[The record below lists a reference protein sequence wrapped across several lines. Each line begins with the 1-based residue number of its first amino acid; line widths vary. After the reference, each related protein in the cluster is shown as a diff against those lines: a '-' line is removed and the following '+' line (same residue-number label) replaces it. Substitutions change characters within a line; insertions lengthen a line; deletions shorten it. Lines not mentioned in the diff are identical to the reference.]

1 MRIRG
6 FMKVAM
12 VLALIAVSLFALG
25 GAALASTG
33 LNGPTPPAVGDP
45 VGTNVS
51 PHGGFSAT
59 TNYCLQC
66 HSVHSAPGGGARG
79 YALMAE
85 TSVTAVCATC
95 HGLFG
100 TGSTGRNRP
109 DQNIAGSPT
118 NIGTTSSRTAYDL
131 VGSATLK
138 AEHTLGETSPP
149 APDGAIQMYEVGW
162 GYGGFNPARWTDD
175 EVSQAGTADTTRGGL
190 YCGSCHTPHGE
201 YGQAINTKY
210 FRSDAGPGTNEVQ
223 LLYIDHAQSG
233 FQFYLSYGGVATAT
247 LTYGPALQLAAIQS
261 ALEAIPAL
269 AGNVT
274 VANNGTSATCSAT
287 GCSNVKITFGGGL
300 ALTDVEELV
309 ATDVTPTTGAA
320 HVATLM
326 GGGAAGSMEAVYEWK
341 QNALIYRTATIYF
354 LNKTAAGIWQ
364 ACAGPNGGVPC
375 SDLTTADSEG
385 QTKYLYGYNLLTTYP
400 NHQWNNP
407 ESWGVAYRG
416 RDAARWCGQCH
427 PSKVSSEFGT
437 AFTAH
442 NHPSDCTYC
451 HGNAGTDSRIPAP
464 AGAGVSRDYPH
475 TSDVGDFLKAYPDGL
490 CVGCHTSGSLV

>member
-25 GAALASTG
+25 GVALASTG

-85 TSVTAVCATC
+85 ESVTAVCATC

-100 TGSTGRNRP
+100 QAATGRNRP
-109 DQNIAGSPT
+109 DLSIAGSPA
-118 NIGTTSSRTAYDL
+118 NIGTTSSRTAYDV
-131 VGSATLK
+131 VGAALK
-138 AEHTLGETSPP
+138 AEHSLGEINPP
-149 APDGAIQMYEVGW
+149 APDDTIQMYEVGW
-162 GYGGFNPARWTDD
+162 GYGGFNPARWSPD
-175 EVSQAGTADTTRGGL
+175 EVSDSGTSSFTGGGL
-190 YCGSCHTPHGE
+190 YCGSCHTPHGD

-210 FRSDAGPGTNEVQ
+210 FRSDAGPGANEQ
-223 LLYIDHAQSG
+223 QRIYLDHPQAG
-233 FQFYLSYGGVATAT
+233 FQYT
-247 LTYGPALQLAAIQS
+247 LTFGS
-261 ALEAIPAL
+261 A
-269 AGNVT
+269 
-274 VANNGTSATCSAT
+274 
-287 GCSNVKITFGGGL
+287 
-300 ALTDVEELV
+300 
-309 ATDVTPTTGAA
+309 TTGAITYGA
-320 HVATLM
+320 TAAAVQAELEALPNLDPGDVLVA
-326 GGGAAGSMEAVYEWK
+326 AAGSSGYTVTFQGPTYGNFDAPQMVPADLNTLGHADVGTLVPGGPAGSLEAAYKWVDG
-341 QNALIYRTATIYF
+341 AAIYDVATIKY
-354 LNKTAAGIWQ
+354 LNLNGTQWEKCDDAAGTTNCV
-364 ACAGPNGGVPC
+364 A
-375 SDLTTADSEG
+375 LTKVDAEG

-400 NHQWNNP
+400 NHNWDNP

-437 AFTAH
+437 AFTQH
-442 NHPSDCTYC
+442 NHPTDCTYC
-451 HGNAGTDSRIPAP
+451 HGNPNTGIGTSK
-464 AGAGVSRDYPH
+464 DYPH
-475 TSDVGDFLKAYPDGL
+475 TSDTGKFLKAYPDGI
-490 CVGCHTSGSLV
+490 CVACHSAGSLV